1 MRALQYYDSI
11 GLLCPAT
18 ENNGYRTY
26 AMSDIKKLQKILF
39 LKDLGFSL
47 REIRDN
53 PDILSHREALE
64 KRKKLLQ
71 SKCNQIQKSIENLD
85 CILKGETITMGKSDY
100 MEYKDTY
107 KKEVLQ
113 RWSGSKEYKE
123 YEQKSANYSDDNW
136 KSILDQTK
144 GIFKEFADKM
154 DCSPSS
160 PEIQNLVAKWQEFIT
175 ANFYTC
181 TKEILLS
188 LSSMYVHDDRFKN
201 YFNGIKPGFAEYLAQ
216 VINIYCN

>member
-1 MRALQYYDSI
+1 MRTLQYYDNM
-11 GLLCPAT
+11 GLMCPQTAQ
-18 ENNGYRTY
+18 NGYRQYTLENL
-26 AMSDIKKLQKILF
+26 KQLEKILF
-39 LKDLGFSL
+39 LKELGFSL

-85 CILKGETITMGKSDY
+85 CILKGETITMEKSDY

-107 KKEVLQ
+107 KKEVLH
-113 RWSGSKEYKE
+113 RWGGSRAYKE

-136 KSILDQTK
+136 KSILEQTK
-144 GIFKEFADKM
+144 SIFEEFADKM
-154 DCSPSS
+154 NCSPSS

-181 TKEILLS
+181 TNEILLS
-188 LSSMYVHDDRFKN
+188 LSSMYVNDDRFKD
-201 YFNGIKPGFAEYLAQ
+201 YFNGIKLGLAEYLAQ
-216 VINIYCN
+216 AINIYCN

>member
-1 MRALQYYDSI
+1 MTYTIKQAADIAGVSVRALQYYDSI
-11 GLLCPAT
+11 GLLCPQTAQ
-18 ENNGYRTY
+18 NGYRQYTLEHL
-26 AMSDIKKLQKILF
+26 KQLEKILF
-39 LKDLGFSL
+39 LKELGFSL

-85 CILKGETITMGKSDY
+85 CILKGEPITMGKSDY

-136 KSILDQTK
+136 KSILEQTK
-144 GIFKEFADKM
+144 CILEEFADKM

-160 PEIQNLVAKWQEFIT
+160 PEIQDLVAK
-175 ANFYTC
+175 
-181 TKEILLS
+181 
-188 LSSMYVHDDRFKN
+188 
-201 YFNGIKPGFAEYLAQ
+201 
-216 VINIYCN
+216 